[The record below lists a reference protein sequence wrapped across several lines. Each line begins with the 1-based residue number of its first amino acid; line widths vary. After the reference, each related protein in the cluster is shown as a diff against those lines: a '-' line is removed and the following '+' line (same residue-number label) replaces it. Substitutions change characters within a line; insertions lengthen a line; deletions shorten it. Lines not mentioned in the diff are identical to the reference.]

1 MAVEQASFYGQGGD
15 RTKESFK
22 VPNGT
27 LNDIADANGLGR
39 EDAMKPKP
47 VNPLRWAATGAFL
60 GLALALTAGSGFTIG
75 HFLGSGAGGAFLFGL
90 AAWVRNLFVR

>member
-1 MAVEQASFYGQGGD
+1 MAVEQASFYPQGRPKENYKVQN
-15 RTKESFK
+15 RTFTE
-22 VPNGT
+22 
-27 LNDIADANGLGR
+27 IAEANGLGR

-75 HFLGSGAGGAFLFGL
+75 LFLGSGPVLLLG
-90 AAWVRNLFVR
+90 